1 MEKLSIRDDFRS
13 AKDESIADSKQDVPI
28 AGEATHVAS
37 SQGPFEARTED
48 EKAKPANA
56 SSRLKNSIAGAT
68 EQPSV
73 RDELR
78 QANHESNAQ
87 SPLDLPLKGEP
98 VLVPSAEP
106 PYAGF
111 NQDALGIVTES
122 SSGAVE
128 HGNAAPHQK
137 SLPGGEKKQG
147 GAAKET
153 PFAVREKAVT
163 FISAVA
169 ASVERLA
176 ESIERKESA
185 IRPEIIRPVKL
196 ALKSLSIVLSC
207 LVLVLLYMENK
218 RATQRYLEQ
227 T

>member
-1 MEKLSIRDDFRS
+1 MAPNSGFK
-13 AKDESIADSKQDVPI
+13 
-28 AGEATHVAS
+28 
-37 SQGPFEARTED
+37 
-48 EKAKPANA
+48 KA
-56 SSRLKNSIAGAT
+56 
-68 EQPSV
+68 
-73 RDELR
+73 
-78 QANHESNAQ
+78 
-87 SPLDLPLKGEP
+87 
-98 VLVPSAEP
+98 
-106 PYAGF
+106 
-111 NQDALGIVTES
+111 ALGIGEES

-207 LVLVLLYMENK
+207 LVLLLLYMENK